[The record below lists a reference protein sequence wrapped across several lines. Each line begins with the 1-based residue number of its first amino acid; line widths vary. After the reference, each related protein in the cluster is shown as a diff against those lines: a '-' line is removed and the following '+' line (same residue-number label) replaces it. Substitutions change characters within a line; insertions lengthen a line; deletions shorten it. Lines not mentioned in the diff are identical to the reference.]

1 MAFLFS
7 RRLGSLH
14 RAARSLPLRST
25 SREGP
30 LRPWR
35 LYSAQSAML
44 EEKRARA
51 LVGGGQQRVDKQHKN
66 VRKEAMLIEHWGMH
80 DPLCGYGVWNA

>member
-1 MAFLFS
+1 
-7 RRLGSLH
+7 
-14 RAARSLPLRST
+14 
-25 SREGP
+25 
-30 LRPWR
+30 
-35 LYSAQSAML
+35 ML

-80 DPLCGYGVWNA
+80 DPLCGYGVWNPLCVYEAEGGRGAGGTGLHAGFWMVVRCTFLQKCL